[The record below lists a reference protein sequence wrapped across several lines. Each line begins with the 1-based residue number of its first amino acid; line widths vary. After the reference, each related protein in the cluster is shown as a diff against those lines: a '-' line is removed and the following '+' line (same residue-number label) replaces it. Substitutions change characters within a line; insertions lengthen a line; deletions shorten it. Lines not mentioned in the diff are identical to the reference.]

1 MKTSFFYSFV
11 LALLL
16 ASCSGSVSK
25 PAQTEMAENLK
36 ISLKVGGMTCDGCE
50 KTIETGVAQLQG
62 IKSVDASFKDST
74 VEVSLDST
82 LVHEAD
88 IKATI
93 AKLGYTLE

>member
-1 MKTSFFYSFV
+1 MKTLFFFSFM
-11 LALLL
+11 LMILL
-16 ASCSGSVSK
+16 ASCGGSVSK
-25 PAQTEMAENLK
+25 PAQNEVKENLK

-74 VEVSLDST
+74 VVVALDTT

-93 AKLGYTLE
+93 AKLGYSPE